1 MAIKNKRLKF
11 LRGSTYTFDVSD
23 SALATNPL
31 KFTAD
36 SGSTEYTSGITLT
49 GTQGQ
54 SGASLQF
61 VVDSGTPNNLNYF
74 GDSSSL
80 RMGNHILVP
89 GTVGTLGDISSA
101 SGSLGMQVGST
112 NSQWFE
118 FNGDGTALFVHHS
131 GSGGNAPAGYLLRKY
146 TLSTPYDLTTATY
159 SNDEYYGSG
168 NDYEGKFSGDGMKFY
183 YDSGTLWMHNLTTAF
198 TPSNQITGSPNAD
211 GSGPSGE
218 SFCFKADGTVLYTLA
233 KSNTPNGVVQWDL
246 STAWDITTNSLQG
259 GQIAGNNFDYSSQMT
274 GASNIEMNSTG
285 TKFYIYTRYS
295 TITGAPI
302 AIVEYDMT
310 TPWDIT
316 TGTYNG
322 KYLNVG
328 SDGFQSAERISFRL
342 ENDRQIFVKGP
353 NSNHSGNDAIY
364 QYTIPYVSTSS
375 GGGTSSTDY
384 ADSSLSE
391 SFFLNAVKAYDSDVG
406 TNTYSAFS
414 TALTSRFSDPE
425 SLTTNGEYTCV
436 AEHGLMLEH
445 TGPGSTGTAKLS
457 GAGWAWI
464 IRNRDGALMKSWNGL
479 IRDYDHTNLDEE
491 EFNYLNTD
499 MQYSKYHTA
508 NWGCSV
514 ASNEKYLFV
523 ASGYR
528 PSSSSVPNR
537 NFSDDRAFI
546 FVYDFKPPF
555 ALRKVIKCEDF
566 NTTDVA
572 HSSSTGYRGGGS
584 GWTEHEITAGEDWLI
599 VPAAYAN
606 YYGNST
612 SGGRLTY
619 WDISDSD
626 PSNWS
631 STPDAV
637 IQNPINVVN
646 TPTQTWNGTL
656 YANNQ
661 FGSGGAVIRHNK
673 LTTGHSIHRYTYTKS
688 GNSFSL
694 NTSTVVGPYKNYS
707 RPPYLAWTNDS
718 SSPKFLQFNYGT
730 AGSSTT
736 RQIQLID
743 PSNSHNADW
752 TYDLNA
758 VSGSGYPFG
767 MRHLTV
773 GKDVKT
779 ELFSYG
785 DAYRGG
791 DGKSGQIRFV
801 KASDRSEVFNLDNPF
816 TRDSDGLYFGD
827 NYAHHAIE
835 SDGSNRYSLVSWGEP
850 DDVDNKDIYSFW
862 ELKWDSD
869 LSQLYLDTNPP
880 GVGFFAQVRNPSI
893 SSTITGNANTN
904 YTAYGIAQSSDKSY
918 YIVGRNVSGQ
928 YQAMLL
934 KFDKEGNFEWI
945 RGFGSNGNS
954 STTTSWSP
962 GGVICDPSDG
972 KPIVYGKEYGYGK
985 NQGQQYPAGFIMK
998 FNKDGTRD
1006 YSKIM
1011 KFNNMPSTFPNNART
1026 DFVTTN
1032 KDSYGN
1038 FWSIWDYDQINDQI
1052 NGANYYRDVVAL
1064 TRWNPSGTLSGV
1076 YFLRPGTGS
1085 GGSNSDF
1092 KNKGRIEPRGLLV
1105 DGTNLY
1111 VTSETSDGDKEAAI
1125 QKLTIS
1131 SSSAMPAWAWSKS
1144 HAYGSGSTSSWD
1156 PAGSYPR
1163 FKFVCVDPADNNPI
1177 LQGNVNDGTG
1187 TNGNQFSGWRTVI
1200 AKINASNGNIIWGK
1214 VLDGSNNASSGT
1226 WTQANTEVA
1235 LHNTNYLIVASNVDD
1250 GSSPTHMRMFCRL
1263 VNISDGTTS
1272 KIYEVNSTGTAP
1284 GGSNWQ
1290 YGINYFKIDTM
1301 ITDADGCAVL
1311 TMNLNG
1317 GLDWYPTILKF
1328 PKVFDY
1334 WSSTL
1339 GTNGYGN
1346 IELTEVTSSYTDE
1359 DMTFSY
1365 VPSSDPI
1372 TFGSLYGNFSG
1383 NFSIVNYGGGTY
1395 GDGFYTPT
1403 TDSDWNEKISITNP
1417 TTLPWNGSRVLATG
1431 GNSPAETYS
1440 YSNVIQYF
1448 DITTLGDAQDFGDLT
1463 EIKNGVCA
1471 VGNGGR
1477 CVIMAGQGRTS
1488 TQTPPGSGRNL
1499 DEMEYVSF
1507 ATPANAVSFGLLG
1520 TGVHDAAA
1528 GSNGTRGIIGGGDA
1542 GTSSATDVIQYITID
1557 TAGGSSSFGNL
1568 TAETHMGMSTN
1579 DDTYLGFLE
1588 GYTSSGG
1595 FGYRNTNTW
1604 VTMDTLGNSVN
1615 QGSFTYGIGNG
1626 GKGIV
1631 SDNTYGVVFGG
1642 NEDYTSG
1649 GTSWNNN
1656 IYYLTIATKSDAS
1669 DFGDC
1674 ITSLGHAGQASY
1686 AQTKRGVS
1694 IGGFYNPGTV
1704 TIDTISH
1711 IVIDT
1716 PGNAS
1721 DFGDLTQAT
1730 EYSYGVSGNAA

>member
-36 SGSTEYTSGITLT
+36 SGATEYTSGITLT

-54 SGASLQF
+54 SGATLQF

-80 RMGNHILVP
+80 KMGNHILVP
-89 GTVGTLGDISSA
+89 GTVATLGDISSA
-101 SGSLGMQVGST
+101 SGSLGLQAGSN

-118 FNGDGTALFVHHS
+118 FNGDGTALFVHNT
-131 GSGGNAPAGYLLRKY
+131 GSGGNAPAGYLLNKY

-168 NDYEGKFSGDGMKFY
+168 NDFEGKFSGDGMRFY
-183 YDSGTLWMHNLTTAF
+183 YNSGSGWMHNLASAYEPGTNIRGPGAE
-198 TPSNQITGSPNAD
+198 AD
-211 GSGPSGE
+211 GAGPGGE
-218 SFCFKADGTVLYTLA
+218 SWCFSHDGYKLYTLA
-233 KSNTPNGVVQWDL
+233 ISNIPNGVVY
-246 STAWDITTNSLQG
+246 SEGTTAWDTTTFSIPGGSLSSSNTFNY
-259 GQIAGNNFDYSSQMT
+259 GNEMT

-285 TKFYIYTRYS
+285 TKLYILTRYS
-295 TITGAPI
+295 TISGTTNPT
-302 AIVEYDMT
+302 IVEYDFT
-310 TPWDIT
+310 TPYDIT
-316 TGTYNG
+316 TLTYNG
-322 KYLNVG
+322 KYLSLG
-328 SDGFQSAERISFRL
+328 ADGFQSVERISFRL
-342 ENDRQIFVKGP
+342 ENDRKIFVKAP
-353 NSNHSGNDAIY
+353 NTNHSGNDAIY
-364 QYTIPYVSTSS
+364 QYTIPYASTSS
-375 GGGTSSTDY
+375 GGGGGGGGGGASADY
-384 ADSSLSE
+384 TDSSLSE

-406 TNTYSAFS
+406 INTYSAFS
-414 TALTSRFSDPE
+414 TNLTSRFSDPE

-436 AEHGLMLEH
+436 TEHGLMLEH
-445 TGPGSTGTAKLS
+445 SGPGSTGTAKVS
-457 GAGWAWI
+457 MAGWAWI

-491 EFNYLNTD
+491 EFNYLNTN

-508 NWGCSV
+508 QWGCSV

-528 PSSSSVPNR
+528 PSSSSAPNR
-537 NFSDDRAFI
+537 NWADDRAFI
-546 FVYDFKPPF
+546 FVYDFTPPF
-555 ALRKVIKCEDF
+555 ALRKIIKLEDF

-572 HSSSTGYRGGGS
+572 HSGSTGYRGGGS
-584 GWTEHEITAGEDWLI
+584 GWTEHGHQVGEDWLI
-599 VPAAYAN
+599 VPAAYAD
-606 YYGNST
+606 YYGNAT
-612 SGGRLTY
+612 SSGRLTY

-646 TPTQTWNGTL
+646 TPTQTWNSVL
-656 YANNQ
+656 YSTRM
-661 FGSGGAVIRHNK
+661 FGQGGGVIRHNK
-673 LTTGHSIHRYTYTKS
+673 LTTGHSIFRYTYTKS

-694 NTSTVVGPYKNYS
+694 NTSTTVGPYKNYS
-707 RPPYLAWTNDS
+707 RPPYLAWTDDS

-758 VSGSGYPFG
+758 VSGAGYPFG

-791 DGKSGQIRFV
+791 NGKSGQIRFV

-816 TRDSDGLYFGD
+816 IRDSDGLYFGD
-827 NYAHHAIE
+827 NYEHHAID
-835 SDGSNRYSLVSWGEP
+835 SDNSNRYSLVAWGEP

-869 LSQLYLDTNPP
+869 NGVLRLD
-880 GVGFFAQVRNPSI
+880 
-893 SSTITGNANTN
+893 
-904 YTAYGIAQSSDKSY
+904 
-918 YIVGRNVSGQ
+918 
-928 YQAMLL
+928 
-934 KFDKEGNFEWI
+934 
-945 RGFGSNGNS
+945 
-954 STTTSWSP
+954 
-962 GGVICDPSDG
+962 
-972 KPIVYGKEYGYGK
+972 
-985 NQGQQYPAGFIMK
+985 
-998 FNKDGTRD
+998 
-1006 YSKIM
+1006 
-1011 KFNNMPSTFPNNART
+1011 
-1026 DFVTTN
+1026 
-1032 KDSYGN
+1032 
-1038 FWSIWDYDQINDQI
+1038 
-1052 NGANYYRDVVAL
+1052 
-1064 TRWNPSGTLSGV
+1064 
-1076 YFLRPGTGS
+1076 
-1085 GGSNSDF
+1085 
-1092 KNKGRIEPRGLLV
+1092 
-1105 DGTNLY
+1105 
-1111 VTSETSDGDKEAAI
+1111 
-1125 QKLTIS
+1125 
-1131 SSSAMPAWAWSKS
+1131 
-1144 HAYGSGSTSSWD
+1144 
-1156 PAGSYPR
+1156 
-1163 FKFVCVDPADNNPI
+1163 
-1177 LQGNVNDGTG
+1177 
-1187 TNGNQFSGWRTVI
+1187 
-1200 AKINASNGNIIWGK
+1200 
-1214 VLDGSNNASSGT
+1214 
-1226 WTQANTEVA
+1226 
-1235 LHNTNYLIVASNVDD
+1235 
-1250 GSSPTHMRMFCRL
+1250 
-1263 VNISDGTTS
+1263 
-1272 KIYEVNSTGTAP
+1272 
-1284 GGSNWQ
+1284 
-1290 YGINYFKIDTM
+1290 
-1301 ITDADGCAVL
+1301 
-1311 TMNLNG
+1311 
-1317 GLDWYPTILKF
+1317 
-1328 PKVFDY
+1328 
-1334 WSSTL
+1334 
-1339 GTNGYGN
+1339 
-1346 IELTEVTSSYTDE
+1346 
-1359 DMTFSY
+1359 
-1365 VPSSDPI
+1365 
-1372 TFGSLYGNFSG
+1372 
-1383 NFSIVNYGGGTY
+1383 
-1395 GDGFYTPT
+1395 
-1403 TDSDWNEKISITNP
+1403 
-1417 TTLPWNGSRVLATG
+1417 LPWNGSRALAPG
-1431 GNSPAETYS
+1431 GNSPAETNS

-1471 VGNGGR
+1471 VGNGTR
-1477 CVIMAGQGRTS
+1477 CVIMGGQGRTS
-1488 TQTPPGSGRNL
+1488 TQTPPGSGRYL

-1507 ATPANAVSFGLLG
+1507 ATPGNAVSFGLLG

-1542 GTSSATDVIQYITID
+1542 GPSSSTATDAIQYITID
-1557 TAGGSSSFGNL
+1557 TTGGSSSFGNL

-1579 DDTYLGFLE
+1579 DNTYLGFLE

-1674 ITSLGHAGQASY
+1674 ITSLGHAGQTSY
-1686 AQTKRGVS
+1686 VQTKRGVS

-1716 PGNAS
+1716 PGNAQ